1 LIKIDIKRYFF
12 KVLIIVPIKK
22 NIIIGLVKTKNMF
35 HLKYILTSII
45 LFNYAFTI
53 QKIYDDKVFYNFVT
67 YQNELYISSNNGI
80 YKINSSGD
88 DLTLFDG
95 SIIGP
100 INSIFQ
106 KNNNFKIKF
115 IKSPLKFPDFY
126 STSTSDFAYLE
137 NTLFIISRGKLLIY
151 KDLSYEFK
159 PFESV
164 RSITK
169 NAVGSYNGIYIK
181 GKKLNK
187 ITYTDGQI
195 KEFDSITFVCYNGLL
210 SYKKNKETKIYS
222 NDNSIRSKGEYGVI
236 SDIFLINNFEYLV
249 LSDKGIYNYNNE
261 TDTFKLIYTS
271 QKKIIPIRN
280 KIQDRIKDREEF
292 HFIDDNQYIS
302 LNVIDFK
309 TEIIEN
315 KINYKINDILES
327 DLDGNNFYAISENKL
342 LLSFKRTKNG
352 LMLKSKTDIRMT
364 AHTISDYNDLIFLS
378 GNKGLSIFSKTK
390 KNLYDGYIID
400 EFNKSA
406 VYKSDGSISFGSVHG
421 IYSIREIKK
430 FNNNLIF
437 KDYRIDNNRNY
448 LYVGIIAII
457 IILMLIIKRV
467 TKKNIT
473 NDQLVSN
480 IKRFIRGNLNR
491 VTLKM
496 LEIEFNLDYYEIN
509 SLNKDFKPAQ
519 FIKTERKE
527 LAKKM
532 LLNKKSIS
540 EIGKKTGYSET
551 YLLKNKYKFLR

>member
-1 LIKIDIKRYFF
+1 
-12 KVLIIVPIKK
+12 
-22 NIIIGLVKTKNMF
+22 MF

-67 YQNELYISSNNGI
+67 YQNELYISSNSGI

-210 SYKKNKETKIYS
+210 SYKK
-222 NDNSIRSKGEYGVI
+222 
-236 SDIFLINNFEYLV
+236 
-249 LSDKGIYNYNNE
+249 
-261 TDTFKLIYTS
+261 
-271 QKKIIPIRN
+271 
-280 KIQDRIKDREEF
+280 
-292 HFIDDNQYIS
+292 
-302 LNVIDFK
+302 
-309 TEIIEN
+309 
-315 KINYKINDILES
+315 
-327 DLDGNNFYAISENKL
+327 
-342 LLSFKRTKNG
+342 
-352 LMLKSKTDIRMT
+352 
-364 AHTISDYNDLIFLS
+364 
-378 GNKGLSIFSKTK
+378 
-390 KNLYDGYIID
+390 
-400 EFNKSA
+400 
-406 VYKSDGSISFGSVHG
+406 
-421 IYSIREIKK
+421 IKK
-430 FNNNLIF
+430 L
-437 KDYRIDNNRNY
+437 KY
-448 LYVGIIAII
+448 IAMTI
-457 IILMLIIKRV
+457 
-467 TKKNIT
+467 
-473 NDQLVSN
+473 Q
-480 IKRFIRGNLNR
+480 
-491 VTLKM
+491 
-496 LEIEFNLDYYEIN
+496 
-509 SLNKDFKPAQ
+509 
-519 FIKTERKE
+519 
-527 LAKKM
+527 
-532 LLNKKSIS
+532 
-540 EIGKKTGYSET
+540 
-551 YLLKNKYKFLR
+551 